1 MKTLKLVLAGLA
13 FASVSAMAQA
23 PASVDAEQRAAVK
36 ELLDVMNF
44 KQMMAQMS
52 GPMMQQM
59 NQMFE
64 QMIESSPSARKLT
77 PEQKDFA
84 RKAAQES
91 SAKSSKAMAEL
102 YNDPKVIQGFEDVMA
117 RAYAKNF
124 TTAEIKATTA
134 FYTSPAGNKA
144 LNLMPKMMQE
154 TMPEIMSIIAPKMSA
169 IMESATKD
177 VATQIEKSGKG
188 KDAPAAK

>member
-59 NQMFE
+59 NQMFD
-64 QMIESSPSARKLT
+64 QMIESSPSAGKMTL
-77 PEQKDFA
+77 EQKNIV

-91 SAKSSKAMAEL
+91 SAKSS
-102 YNDPKVIQGFEDVMA
+102 
-117 RAYAKNF
+117 
-124 TTAEIKATTA
+124 TTPRP
-134 FYTSPAGNKA
+134 S
-144 LNLMPKMMQE
+144 
-154 TMPEIMSIIAPKMSA
+154 
-169 IMESATKD
+169 
-177 VATQIEKSGKG
+177 
-188 KDAPAAK
+188 